1 MLQNVFASVEQEI
14 IIQVVFKIVIQC
26 TEIIN
31 KCVWLQMVTV
41 EMDSNLKKGRAEVS
55 RSFLTS

>member
-14 IIQVVFKIVIQC
+14 IIQFVFKIVIQC